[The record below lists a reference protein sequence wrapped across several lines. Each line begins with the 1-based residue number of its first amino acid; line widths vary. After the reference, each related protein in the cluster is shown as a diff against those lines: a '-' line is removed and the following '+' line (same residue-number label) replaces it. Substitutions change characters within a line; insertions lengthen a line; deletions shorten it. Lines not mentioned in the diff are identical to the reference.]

1 MNGWGGTVGTLP
13 RRRAAVPGR
22 AQDGPEA
29 QNSPIRGTL
38 EVLHL
43 FSTEAQRFKQYFS
56 QTFCLLF
63 VLLLSLFITHL

>member
-13 RRRAAVPGR
+13 RRCAAVPGR

-29 QNSPIRGTL
+29 QNSPVRGTS

-43 FSTEAQRFKQYFS
+43 FSAAAQCFKQYFS
-56 QTFCLLF
+56 QTLCLLF
-63 VLLLSLFITHL
+63 ALLLSLFITHL